1 MAGIVARRESGVA
14 LVLVAL
20 LAGVGLTNPAFVSP
34 GSVSSMLGDCA
45 PAVIVVCGIT
55 LVILVGEIDVSVGS
69 LFGMLAATLGVLASP
84 ERAG

>member
-1 MAGIVARRESGVA
+1 MARIGGPSVSDAPSPRQFMAGIVARRESGVA

-55 LVILVGEIDVSVGS
+55 LVILVG
-69 LFGMLAATLGVLASP
+69 
-84 ERAG
+84 